1 MNIASILSASSPKLP
16 FTSSQ
21 PYLFCALYRGRGEL
35 ARVGM
40 SHSCIF
46 CVTGRSIDQVR
57 QQRANPVGSVRH
69 SQVQQGPTP
78 KSDQF
83 TMAERARDRARR
95 IHHRSLHPKPS
106 HTLRFVGFLLLLRQ
120 ISRMRLKQYWAS
132 ETVASQSSGILSDTA
147 PKAFWSF

>member
-46 CVTGRSIDQVR
+46 CVTGRSTR
-57 QQRANPVGSVRH
+57 CANRERILLGPSVTHRCN
-69 SQVQQGPTP
+69 
-78 KSDQF
+78 K
-83 TMAERARDRARR
+83 DR
-95 IHHRSLHPKPS
+95 HRSPTSLRWPS
-106 HTLRFVGFLLLLRQ
+106 EREIRRVGFTTALP
-120 ISRMRLKQYWAS
+120 
-132 ETVASQSSGILSDTA
+132 SQSKPNSPLRGFSSSPSPNFENETETILGIGDCG
-147 PKAFWSF
+147 